1 MKFSK
6 SALRMMAVGHTL
18 PLLPLLCPGR
28 GSGILLPLS
37 SAAASPAEVPVPVP
51 EGVGAA
57 GDDATRLG
65 RPQPGGH
72 SFDLGGIGGDGDGD
86 GPERV
91 RVRKA
96 QSFDHKY
103 S

>member
-1 MKFSK
+1 M
-6 SALRMMAVGHTL
+6 
-18 PLLPLLCPGR
+18 
-28 GSGILLPLS
+28 
-37 SAAASPAEVPVPVP
+37 P

>member
-28 GSGILLPLS
+28 VSGILLPI
-37 SAAASPAEVPVPVP
+37 AEVPVPVP

-57 GDDATRLG
+57 GDDAKRLG
-65 RPQPGGH
+65 GPQPGGH
-72 SFDLGGIGGDGDGD
+72 LFDLGGIGGDGDGD

>member
-18 PLLPLLCPGR
+18 PLLPLLCLGR
-28 GSGILLPLS
+28 G
-37 SAAASPAEVPVPVP
+37 EVPVPVP

-57 GDDATRLG
+57 GDDAKRLG
-65 RPQPGGH
+65 GPQPGGH
-72 SFDLGGIGGDGDGD
+72 LFDLGGIGGDGDGD

-96 QSFDHKY
+96 QSFDHKF

>member
-1 MKFSK
+1 MKFNK

-18 PLLPLLCPGR
+18 PLLPLLCPGH

-37 SAAASPAEVPVPVP
+37 SDATSPAEVPVPMP

-57 GDDATRLG
+57 GNDATRLG
-65 RPQPGGH
+65 GPQPGGH
-72 SFDLGGIGGDGDGD
+72 SFNLSGIGGNSDGD